1 MRLSKQGL
9 AAVLLGC
16 QVHFAEPES
25 SRNTP
30 YRHSFMR
37 TASGTTLSHLKA
49 TWSLLQR
56 RAPTGKHMSS
66 SPLQHCRMGRGSG
79 KISLSCADSKVP
91 VEAGR
96 RPARVLNVP
105 GRAETHS
112 EERSGE
118 LRGQAASLLGLQKR
132 AQSQV
137 VGLLPTRKPQQRQ
150 ECSLWL
156 PHGQSRAAA
165 NNTGCQRDGTR
176 L

>member
-1 MRLSKQGL
+1 M
-9 AAVLLGC
+9 GC
-16 QVHFAEPES
+16 QVHFAELES
-25 SRNTP
+25 SLNTP
-30 YRHSFMR
+30 YRHPCMR
-37 TASGTTLSHLKA
+37 TVGDCTQSLEDDL
-49 TWSLLQR
+49 SLLQR
-56 RAPTGKHMSS
+56 RAPTGKHVSS

-96 RPARVLNVP
+96 RPAGVLNVP

-112 EERSGE
+112 EEGPGE

-137 VGLLPTRKPQQRQ
+137 VGLLPTQKPQQRQ

-156 PHGQSRAAA
+156 PLGQSRAAA